1 MPDNLAFFGASY
13 YLSGSLAYGN
23 GSTSEMQQHDVD
35 VILILDDIK
44 TYEQYLL
51 YTNKLQSVALM
62 ADVLDEN
69 TWGLFVNGLLGI
81 VRSSYILKQGTKVSI
96 HIMLASKLEQF
107 AISSFKRP
115 YNAVLS
121 DEAKI
126 IKKRSE
132 LIVIG
137 SSERVFI
144 TPSVRRSGS
153 RSDVEEVIFKQHA
166 IGSQVVYLKGIL
178 ADKLIT
184 MIPRCVQDNVIEQRA
199 LGGIW
204 NEFIRL
210 MLLND
215 PGSTVINAV
224 SSLAKE
230 KNFSPEYRRYLI
242 NRFELYMR
250 NTKKAESVV

>member
-1 MPDNLAFFGASY
+1 MSQGYKIPSQHLEILVPIEDLFAMPDNLAFFGASY

-126 IKKRSE
+126 I
-132 LIVIG
+132 
-137 SSERVFI
+137 
-144 TPSVRRSGS
+144 
-153 RSDVEEVIFKQHA
+153 
-166 IGSQVVYLKGIL
+166 
-178 ADKLIT
+178 
-184 MIPRCVQDNVIEQRA
+184 
-199 LGGIW
+199 
-204 NEFIRL
+204 
-210 MLLND
+210 
-215 PGSTVINAV
+215 
-224 SSLAKE
+224 
-230 KNFSPEYRRYLI
+230 
-242 NRFELYMR
+242 
-250 NTKKAESVV
+250 